1 MIKESALLWSMNIK
15 MRFGSVEFF
24 KVLIKTVLA
33 IVFFLPLVLCIVF
46 GIMLANTNKRLSD
59 TEQKCLEAERSYERI
74 SLAAEVLVGERA
86 GSVGDFYEIYKK
98 SGNSDEELIAYIREI
113 NGYEEDNAADD
124 LKPSPPET
132 QPVSTPPPPETSAP
146 VTSTSPPEETI
157 EPTEESPYAGIHE
170 DMIVTPV
177 GAEDLVR
184 EQGTVYLTFDDGPS
198 QNTYTILSLLRK
210 YDVKATFFVVPSR
223 TDECYALLRSIVSEG
238 HSIGVHSASHDYE
251 KIYASAEAYL
261 EDFYEAWD
269 IIYDATGV
277 KTSLF
282 RFPGGSV
289 NDFNGET
296 RDIIIG
302 EMTRRG
308 FRYFD
313 WNVDSNDAGG
323 ASWSEMY
330 NTIPSDIAQN
340 YRSVVLMHDS
350 APRENT
356 VYVLEDIL
364 KVLVW
369 EGYKL
374 DKINDNT
381 MPVQFAGPY
390 A

>member
-1 MIKESALLWSMNIK
+1 M
-15 MRFGSVEFF
+15 
-24 KVLIKTVLA
+24 
-33 IVFFLPLVLCIVF
+33 
-46 GIMLANTNKRLSD
+46 
-59 TEQKCLEAERSYERI
+59 
-74 SLAAEVLVGERA
+74 
-86 GSVGDFYEIYKK
+86 
-98 SGNSDEELIAYIREI
+98 
-113 NGYEEDNAADD
+113 
-124 LKPSPPET
+124 
-132 QPVSTPPPPETSAP
+132 
-146 VTSTSPPEETI
+146 
-157 EPTEESPYAGIHE
+157 
-170 DMIVTPV
+170 
-177 GAEDLVR
+177 
-184 EQGTVYLTFDDGPS
+184 
-198 QNTYTILSLLRK
+198 
-210 YDVKATFFVVPSR
+210 
-223 TDECYALLRSIVSEG
+223 
-238 HSIGVHSASHDYE
+238 
-251 KIYASAEAYL
+251 
-261 EDFYEAWD
+261 
-269 IIYDATGV
+269 
-277 KTSLF
+277 LF
-282 RFPGGSV
+282 RSGSV

-296 RDIIIG
+296 RDTIIG

>member
-1 MIKESALLWSMNIK
+1 

-46 GIMLANTNKRLSD
+46 GVLLANTNKKLSD

-98 SGNSDEELIAYIREI
+98 SGNSDEELIAYVREI
-113 NGYEEDNAADD
+113 NGYTEDGGEDTSE
-124 LKPSPPET
+124 PSPPVTE
-132 QPVSTPPPPETSAP
+132 PVSTPAPP
-146 VTSTSPPEETI
+146 VTTVPVTTPPVPEETA
-157 EPTEESPYAGIHE
+157 EPTEESPYADIRG
-170 DMIVTPV
+170 DMAVTPV
-177 GAEDLVR
+177 SAEDMVR
-184 EQGTVYLTFDDGPS
+184 EQGTIYLTFDDGPS

-210 YDVKATFFVVPSR
+210 YNVKATFFVVPSR

-238 HSIGVHSASHDYE
+238 HSIGVHSATHDYE
-251 KIYASAEAYL
+251 KIYASVEAFL
-261 EDFYEAWD
+261 EDFGEAWD

-289 NDFNGET
+289 NDFNGDT
-296 RDIIIG
+296 RDAIID

-381 MPVQFAGPY
+381 MPVQFTGPY

>member
-1 MIKESALLWSMNIK
+1 

-157 EPTEESPYAGIHE
+157 EPTEESPYASIHE

-177 GAEDLVR
+177 GAEELVR

-223 TDECYALLRSIVSEG
+223 TDECYTLLRSIVSEG

-296 RDIIIG
+296 RDTIIG

>member
-1 MIKESALLWSMNIK
+1 

-46 GIMLANTNKRLSD
+46 GVMLANTGKRLAEV
-59 TEQKCLEAERSYERI
+59 EQSYERI
-74 SLAAEVLVGERA
+74 SLAAEILVGERA
-86 GSVGDFYEIYKK
+86 GSVGDFYEIYKR
-98 SGNSDEELIAYIREI
+98 SGNSDDELIAYIREI
-113 NGYEEDNAADD
+113 NGYPQDDGEDGS
-124 LKPSPPET
+124 KPAPPDTE
-132 QPVSTPPPPETSAP
+132 PISTPAPPPETSVPA
-146 VTSTSPPEETI
+146 TTPPSEETE
-157 EPTEESPYAGIHE
+157 EPTEESPYAGILA
-170 DMIVTPV
+170 DMAVTPID
-177 GAEDLVR
+177 GESMVR

-210 YDVKATFFVVPSR
+210 YGAKATFFVVPRR
-223 TDECYALLRSIVSEG
+223 TDECYALLKAIVSEG
-238 HSIGVHSASHDYE
+238 HSIGIHSASHDYE
-251 KIYASAEAYL
+251 KIYASVEAYL
-261 EDFYEAWD
+261 EDFHEAWD
-269 IIYDATGV
+269 TVYDATGV

-289 NDFNGET
+289 NDFNGDT
-296 RDIIIG
+296 RNAIIE

-330 NTIPSDIAQN
+330 NSIPSDIAQN

-364 KVLVW
+364 KVLVG

-374 DKINDNT
+374 DKINDDT
-381 MPVQFAGPY
+381 MPVQFTGPY

>member
-1 MIKESALLWSMNIK
+1 MVIK

-46 GIMLANTNKRLSD
+46 GVMLGNANRNLAD
-59 TEQKCLEAERSYERI
+59 AEQKREEAERNLERI
-74 SLAAEVLVGERA
+74 SLAAEILVGERA
-86 GSVGDFYEIYKK
+86 GTIDDFYEIYKQ
-98 SGNSDEELIAYIREI
+98 SGNSDDELIAYLKEI
-113 NGYEEDNAADD
+113 NGYEDEKAPEPA
-124 LKPSPPET
+124 PPVT
-132 QPVSTPPPPETSAP
+132 TPPVTTPAPETSAP
-146 VTSTSPPEETI
+146 MTSAPEETA
-157 EPTEESPYAGIHE
+157 EPTEESPYIGIHE
-170 DMIVTPV
+170 DMAVTPV
-177 GAEDLVR
+177 SAENMVR

-198 QNTYTILSLLRK
+198 QNTYTVLSLLRK

-223 TDECYALLRSIVSEG
+223 TDECYALLRAIVNEG
-238 HSIGVHSASHDYE
+238 HSIGVHSATHDYE
-251 KIYASAEAYL
+251 KIYASVEAYL
-261 EDFYEAWD
+261 DDFYEAWD
-269 IIYDATGV
+269 IVYEATGV
-277 KTSLF
+277 KTPLF

-289 NDFNGET
+289 NDFNGDT
-296 RDIIIG
+296 REAIIA

-330 NTIPSDIAQN
+330 NSVPSDIAQN

-364 KVLVW
+364 KVLVG
-369 EGYKL
+369 ENYKL

-381 MPVQFAGPY
+381 MPVQFIGPY